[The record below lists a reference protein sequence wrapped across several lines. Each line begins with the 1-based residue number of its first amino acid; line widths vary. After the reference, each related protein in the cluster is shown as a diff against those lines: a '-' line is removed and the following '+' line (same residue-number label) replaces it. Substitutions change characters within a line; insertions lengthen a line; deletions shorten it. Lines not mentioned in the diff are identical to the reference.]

1 MSAKRRNEKFYR
13 VMNVKKIFSLF
24 LAITAIMLAM
34 IPSATVFANYN
45 NETEVT
51 KNLDSKEYY
60 MISLDDGSVMFSK
73 NEEKKVPPA
82 AFVKILASIV
92 ALEKWGNLE
101 EQVKITEKSLALVEY
116 SYGVRVADLKAG
128 ETYTKK
134 SLVDNLIVYG
144 ANDVASVVAYD
155 ISGSSEAFVAEMQTL
170 ADKIGCK
177 NTKLKNIHGF
187 DEDGQYTTAKDV
199 AEIIKYALNY
209 PTFSDA
215 FSASEV
221 VLPATEQNEERTY
234 SASNKMLNQTISL
247 YYHSSITGG
256 KQTSTDGA
264 GECIAAVSSQDG
276 YSYLTVVMGGEY
288 KDIDSDGSEENTA
301 VTDAKKLVEWV
312 YDNIRFRVVAT
323 ANQTVTVVNVIAGR
337 NGDSLRLVPEKETSA
352 LVPAGATSDSVLIE
366 PIADTLPEKVS
377 APVNAGDVICQA
389 KVYYAGGEITTINL
403 VAANDVPLSVF
414 RLVMTGISAVITSTW
429 FIVLEVAALVAVLA
443 YLGLSIKKTAEK
455 NKNDEKEKVSS
466 TEK

>member
-1 MSAKRRNEKFYR
+1 
-13 VMNVKKIFSLF
+13 MNVKKIFALF
-24 LAITAIMLAM
+24 LAVTVIMLAVV
-34 IPSATVFANYN
+34 PSATVFANYN
-45 NETEVT
+45 NETEVIN
-51 KNLDSKEYY
+51 KLDSKEYY

-73 NEEKKVPPA
+73 NEEKKVPAA
-82 AFVKILASIV
+82 AFVKILASVV
-92 ALEKWGNLE
+92 AMEKWGNLE
-101 EQVKITEKSLALVEY
+101 EQVKVTEKSLSLVEY

-134 SLVDNLIVYG
+134 ELVDTLIVYG
-144 ANDVASVVAYD
+144 ANDVASVIAYD
-155 ISGSSEAFVAEMQTL
+155 ISGSADAFVAEMQTL

-264 GECIAAVSSQDG
+264 GQCIAAVSSQDG
-276 YSYLTVVMGGEY
+276 YSYLTIVMGGEY
-288 KDIDSDGSEENTA
+288 KDIDGDGSEENTA
-301 VTDAKKLVEWV
+301 VTDAKKLVAWV

-323 ANQTVTVVNVIAGR
+323 ANQTVTIVNVIAGR

-366 PIADTLPEKVS
+366 PIADTLPEKIS
-377 APVNAGDVICQA
+377 APVSAGDVICQA

-403 VAANDVPLSVF
+403 VAANDVQLSVF
-414 RLVMTGISAVITSTW
+414 RLIMTGVSAVITSTW
-429 FIVLEVAALVAVLA
+429 FIALEVVALVAVLA
-443 YLGLSIKKTAEK
+443 YLGLSVKKTLEK
-455 NKNDEKEKVSS
+455 KKNGEKEKVSS
-466 TEK
+466 AKK

>member
-92 ALEKWGNLE
+92 AMEKWGNLE
-101 EQVKITEKSLALVEY
+101 EEVKITEKSLALVEY

-155 ISGSSEAFVAEMQTL
+155 ISGSAEAFVAEMQTL

-429 FIVLEVAALVAVLA
+429 FIILEVAALVAVLA
-443 YLGLSIKKTAEK
+443 YLGLSVKKTLEK

-466 TEK
+466 SEK